1 MNKEISIHLTGRWV
15 LEHRNDDV
23 RPIDFLKNTV
33 RDKLQDRLSIKD
45 SGLTTLCL
53 TVTDESADAAELLAV
68 LRNAFLNE
76 YSLEDNDDV
85 ITAEVTTPDAD
96 DEKKD
101 DGEDHDL
108 DGGSFFSRLRRPEE
122 KQKPETVEECM
133 AKIGALAGAGE
144 FKALAKELCEIAPQ
158 IIENKTYDAFLYQT
172 YLFSLNDGYGL
183 STSLSCLASLLSAL
197 KVVKIASSS
206 PIEEVKLDPPKG
218 DRSDPLSEIERQ
230 LENGRKDAVTVLSID
245 ISAWMNDVGGRQ
257 FRELLMGMDAHQHE
271 FVFVFRVPFVDKDV
285 LEKVRSAI
293 NDVMF
298 VRTISFPPFTKV
310 QIRQCAEHELNKY
323 GFRLSAPAWEL
334 FHERV
339 ALEKSDGRFYGVNTV
354 RKVVRELL
362 YKKQLSNARRG
373 KNDLLIS
380 RKDMQAICAVTEH
393 NSLSGYEMLDRM
405 IGGEALKDRINEIV
419 SQILLARSE
428 AGMQAPCIHMRFV
441 GNPGTGKTTVARIVG
456 KILKEKGVLRV
467 GNFYEYSGRDFCGRY
482 IGETAPKTASMCR
495 DAYGSVLFIDEAY
508 SLYRGDDGGRDYGRE
523 ALDTLIAEME
533 NHRSD
538 LVVIMAGYTDDM
550 NRLMEGNAGLASRM
564 PYTIEFPNFT
574 REQLYQVFVSMLG
587 QKTRYEEDLLPAVK
601 DYFDRL
607 PDEILSAKEF
617 SNARFVRNLYE
628 RTWAKASM
636 RCELGQIPTVTL
648 IKDDFERSSSDKE
661 FTFTVEKKNRI
672 GFAG

>member
-1 MNKEISIHLTGRWV
+1 MNKQISIRLKGQWV
-15 LEHRNDDV
+15 LEHRMDDV
-23 RPIDFLKNTV
+23 KPIEFLKNTV
-33 RDKLQDRLSIKD
+33 EKQLENQLSIKE
-45 SGLTTLCL
+45 SNLTTLRL
-53 TVTDESADAAELLAV
+53 TVTDESADAAALLETLKA
-68 LRNAFLNE
+68 AFFNE
-76 YSLEDNDDV
+76 YDV
-85 ITAEVTTPDAD
+85 RDSDEVLTAEVTTEDEPEAKKEDDAKSD
-96 DEKKD
+96 DD
-101 DGEDHDL
+101 DGRIF
-108 DGGSFFSRLRRPEE
+108 GRLRGDREPA
-122 KQKPETVEECM
+122 PGVEECM
-133 AKIGALAGAGE
+133 ARIDALAGAGE

-158 IIENKTYDAFLYQT
+158 IVANKTYDAFLYQT

-197 KVVKIASSS
+197 KVVKMASLSS
-206 PIEEVKLDPPKG
+206 AVDEVKLAPPKG
-218 DRSDPLSEIERQ
+218 DRSDPVSDVERY
-230 LENGRKDAVTVLSID
+230 LDSGRKGAVSVLSID
-245 ISAWMNDVGGRQ
+245 ISAWMNDIGGRQ
-257 FRELLMGMDAHQHE
+257 FRDFLMALDAHQQE
-271 FVFVFRVPFVDKDV
+271 FIFVFRVPFVDKDV

-298 VRTISFPPFTKV
+298 VRTVSFPPFTKV

-323 GFRLSAPAWEL
+323 GFRLSAPAWEI

-373 KNDLLIS
+373 KTDLLIS
-380 RKDMQAICAVTEH
+380 RKDMQAICTTNEH
-393 NSLSGYEMLDRM
+393 DHLGGYEMLDRM
-405 IGGEALKDRINEIV
+405 VGGEVLKARINEIV
-419 SQILLARSE
+419 SQIMLARSE
-428 AGMQAPCIHMRFV
+428 AGMQVPCIHMRFV

-456 KILKEKGVLRV
+456 KILKEKGVLRI

-574 REQLYQVFVSMLG
+574 REQLYEIFVSMLG
-587 QKTRYEEDLLPAVK
+587 QKIRYDEDLLPAVK
-601 DYFDRL
+601 AYFDKL
-607 PDEILSAKEF
+607 PDEVISAKEF
-617 SNARFVRNLYE
+617 SNARFVRNLFE

-636 RCELGQIPTVTL
+636 RCELGQISTIILT
-648 IKDDFERSSSDKE
+648 KDDFDRSSSDKE
-661 FTFTVEKKNRI
+661 FTFIMEKKNRI

>member
-1 MNKEISIHLTGRWV
+1 MKKQIFIRLTGRWV
-15 LEHRNDDV
+15 LEHRTDDIKPV
-23 RPIDFLKNTV
+23 EYLKNIIN
-33 RDKLQDRLSIKD
+33 DKLNGRLRVAD
-45 SGLTTLCL
+45 SGLTTLYL
-53 TVTDESADAAELLAV
+53 DVADETADTDELVAA
-68 LRNAFLNE
+68 LRNAFLAK
-76 YSLEDNDDV
+76 YQLEDNSDV
-85 ITAEVTTPDAD
+85 ITAEIISAD
-96 DEKKD
+96 SAEEEKKD
-101 DGEDHDL
+101 DDDEGERTA
-108 DGGSFFSRLRRPEE
+108 SFIERLHGPAERS
-122 KQKPETVEECM
+122 ETVTVEKCM
-133 AKIGALAGAGE
+133 ARINNLAGAGE
-144 FKALAKELCEIAPQ
+144 FKALAKEFCDIAPQ
-158 IIENKTYDAFLYQT
+158 IVANKTYDAFLYQT

-183 STSLSCLASLLSAL
+183 STSLSCLSSLLSAL
-197 KVVKIASSS
+197 KVAKMSSTV
-206 PIEEVKLDPPKG
+206 EEVKLDPPKG
-218 DRSDPLSEIERQ
+218 DRSDPLSDVERY
-230 LENGRKDAVTVLSID
+230 LENGRKDAVKVLSID
-245 ISAWMNDVGGRQ
+245 ISAWMNDVGGQQ
-257 FRELLMGMDAHQHE
+257 FRELLMGLDEHQQE

-285 LEKVRSAI
+285 LEKVRCAI

-298 VRTISFPPFTKV
+298 VRTISFPPFTKT

-323 GFRLSAPAWEL
+323 NFRLTAPAWEL

-339 ALEKSDGRFYGVNTV
+339 AQEKSDGRFYGVNTV

-362 YKKQLSNARRG
+362 YKKQLNNARRG
-373 KNDLLIS
+373 KSDLLIS
-380 RKDMQAICAVTEH
+380 CKDMRAICVNNER
-393 NSLSGYEMLDRM
+393 NGLGGYEMLDHM
-405 IGGEALKDRINEIV
+405 VGGAALKERIGEMV

-456 KILKEKGVLRV
+456 KILKEKGVLRI

-574 REQLYQVFVSMLG
+574 REQLYEIFVSMLG
-587 QKTRYEEDLLPAVK
+587 QKTRYDENLLPAVK
-601 DYFDRL
+601 EYFESIPEEVIR
-607 PDEILSAKEF
+607 AKEF

-636 RCELGQIPTVTL
+636 RCELGQIANLTL
-648 IKDDFERSSSDKE
+648 TKADFERSSSDKE
-661 FTFTVEKKNRI
+661 FTFTTEKKNKI